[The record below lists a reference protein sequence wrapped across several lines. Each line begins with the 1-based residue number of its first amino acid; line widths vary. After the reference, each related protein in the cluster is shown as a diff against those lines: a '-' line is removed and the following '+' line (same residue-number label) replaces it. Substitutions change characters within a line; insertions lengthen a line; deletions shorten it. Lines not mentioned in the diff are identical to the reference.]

1 MTFSLVNDNEFNFQN
16 KLLVEYTTVFSIF
29 QHVCRLFQILLL
41 RSVFELKIKKDKTAV
56 RPGNDPF
63 GLWNTT
69 QDRKIF
75 ITQSKLWYFDKIKS
89 S

>member
-1 MTFSLVNDNEFNFQN
+1 MIMTFSLVNDNEFNFQN

-29 QHVCRLFQILLL
+29 QDVCRLFQILLL

-63 GLWNTT
+63 GL
-69 QDRKIF
+69 
-75 ITQSKLWYFDKIKS
+75 
-89 S
+89 